1 MGKKLKAQSRKLKG
15 TLSAVE
21 GELAWGKG
29 HSAGGRKTAML
40 YYLKSLVMLT

>member
-21 GELAWGKG
+21 GELAWGIEHG
-29 HSAGGRKTAML
+29 AQGIAQRA
-40 YYLKSLVMLT
+40 